1 MMGSLAPKHTRDNLL
16 AAVRKVVAEA
26 SLLTD
31 AANLAL
37 HSHDVLSRGAAPLAV
52 FRPASVGELAAGI
65 GAATA
70 AGIAIIPRGGGMSY
84 TGGYLYDGGPF
95 LLVDTGALDRI
106 IAIDETDMV
115 ATVEAGISWDAL
127 HRTLAPKGL
136 RVLAWGTLSGIRATV
151 GGGMSQNGIFWGAR
165 NGTAV
170 DSAISFD
177 VVLAD
182 GTIISTG
189 AEFFR
194 PYGPD
199 LTSLFAAD
207 CGAFG
212 VKARVRLKLV
222 REAAAFA
229 YGSFSFERHGAL
241 LGAISAIAR
250 AELASESFAFDPFLQ
265 AQRMK
270 RDSLV
275 KDARQLGNMLKAEAK
290 AGGIFKA
297 MKEGAKV
304 ALAGRSFLDG
314 VPFSLHCIAEGRHQ
328 GGVDADMH
336 AIEAIVREHGGSVV
350 ENSIPKILRANPFPP
365 PNSMLGPGGERWVPV
380 HGFLPHSRLI
390 EAWERLQ
397 TLWEVNAADMAR
409 LKVETGALIAATG
422 RSSCLIEPVFF
433 WPGEQNPFHAHAIE
447 PDHLARLPK
456 MPDSPDATALVE
468 KLKGEVIAIFQSLGG
483 IHLQI
488 ARTYPLRERHAP
500 AGWDILRALKR
511 QVDPRGLM
519 NPGALGLALK
529 RDDDAPD

>member
-1 MMGSLAPKHTRDNLL
+1 MMASLAHNNPL
-16 AAVRKVVAEA
+16 APLRKFVAEG

-31 AANLAL
+31 PVALAL
-37 HSHDVLSRGAAPLAV
+37 HSHDVLSRGGEPLAV
-52 FRPASVGELAAGI
+52 FRPASVEELAAGI

-70 AGIAIIPRGGGMSY
+70 AGIAIVPRGGGMSY
-84 TGGYLYDGGPF
+84 TGGYLYNGGPF
-95 LLVDTGALDRI
+95 LLVDTAALDAI
-106 IAIDETDMV
+106 IEINETDMV

-127 HRTLAPKGL
+127 HRALAPRGF
-136 RVLAWGTLSGIRATV
+136 RALAWGTLSGIRATV

-165 NGTAV
+165 GGSVVDGAV
-170 DSAISFD
+170 SFD

-189 AEFFR
+189 SEFFR

-222 REAAAFA
+222 REAEAFA
-229 YGSFSFERHGAL
+229 YGSFSFERHDPL
-241 LGAISAIAR
+241 LGAMSAIAR

-328 GGVDADMH
+328 SGVDADMRT
-336 AIEAIVREHGGSVV
+336 IEAIVRDHGGSVV

-365 PNSMLGPGGERWVPV
+365 PNSMLGPGGERWMPV
-380 HGFLPHSRLI
+380 HGFLPHSRLVA
-390 EAWERLQ
+390 AWERLQ
-397 TLWEVNAADMAR
+397 ALWDAHADEMAR

-422 RSSCLIEPVFF
+422 RSACLIEPVFY
-433 WPGEQNPFHAHAIE
+433 WPGEQNPLHAHAIE
-447 PDHLARLPK
+447 ADHLARLPK
-456 MPDSPDATALVE
+456 LPDNPEATALVE
-468 KLKGEVIAIFQSLGG
+468 TLKAEVIAIFQSLGA

-488 ARTYPLRERHAP
+488 ARTYPLRERHDT
-500 AGWDILRALKR
+500 AGWAILAALKR

-519 NPGALGLALK
+519 NPSALGL
-529 RDDDAPD
+529 DAAD